1 MKKLWKNGNI
11 VYTRH
16 VSINSSKQEKEF
28 FNILKQYV
36 NVKQKHIIKYINE
49 ETKRKRHLF
58 PDGYIEE
65 LNLIIEFNGSF
76 WHADKRL
83 YPNEDT
89 IVHHNISAG
98 EIRKG
103 NINKKELYEI
113 YQLISKHTD
122 TELNSLP
129 YKLAINLD
137 KRSYCVYYV
146 SLIKTKHLVF
156 FSFLPIFDYNSRIL
170 KIFLFFFNFTVTFIV
185 NALFFNDDTM
195 HKIYVDHGSYD
206 FIYNIPQILYSS
218 IISGVINGI
227 IKILALSYSSF
238 MELKNNTNKKNI
250 ESKSR
255 VIINILKIKFAIFF
269 IISLILLIMF
279 WFYLA
284 CFCAVY
290 KNTQIHLIKDTLISF
305 GTSMIYPF
313 FINLIPGILRI
324 YSINRRNKEYVY
336 KISKIL
342 QLI

>member
-1 MKKLWKNGNI
+1 MDRDNNANNAIRSLFRQKKSKNIKIKKSNPIKKKKITKNVFINLSSNKNKKIKNI
-11 VYTRH
+11 NAKNKKNKISLSQTK
-16 VSINSSKQEKEF
+16 SSSQQKLTMGD
-28 FNILKQYV
+28 NIE
-36 NVKQKHIIKYINE
+36 N
-49 ETKRKRHLF
+49 
-58 PDGYIEE
+58 
-65 LNLIIEFNGSF
+65 
-76 WHADKRL
+76 
-83 YPNEDT
+83 
-89 IVHHNISAG
+89 
-98 EIRKG
+98 
-103 NINKKELYEI
+103 NINKKEIYDI
-113 YQLISKHTD
+113 YQLVSKHTD

-137 KRSYCVYYV
+137 KRSYCIYYV

-170 KIFLFFFNFTVTFIV
+170 KIFLFFFNFTVTFII

-238 MELKNNTNKKNI
+238 MKLKNNTNKKNI
-250 ESKSR
+250 KSKSR
-255 VIINILKIKFAIFF
+255 VIINILKIKFVIFF
-269 IISLILLIMF
+269 IINLLLLIMF

-305 GTSMIYPF
+305 GTSMVYPF
-313 FINLIPGILRI
+313 FIYLIPGIFRI

-342 QLI
+342 ELL

>member
-1 MKKLWKNGNI
+1 
-11 VYTRH
+11 
-16 VSINSSKQEKEF
+16 
-28 FNILKQYV
+28 
-36 NVKQKHIIKYINE
+36 
-49 ETKRKRHLF
+49 
-58 PDGYIEE
+58 
-65 LNLIIEFNGSF
+65 
-76 WHADKRL
+76 
-83 YPNEDT
+83 
-89 IVHHNISAG
+89 
-98 EIRKG
+98 
-103 NINKKELYEI
+103 
-113 YQLISKHTD
+113 
-122 TELNSLP
+122 
-129 YKLAINLD
+129 
-137 KRSYCVYYV
+137 
-146 SLIKTKHLVF
+146 
-156 FSFLPIFDYNSRIL
+156 
-170 KIFLFFFNFTVTFIV
+170 
-185 NALFFNDDTM
+185 M

-250 ESKSR
+250 GSKSR
-255 VIINILKIKFAIFF
+255 VIIKILKIKFAIFF

-305 GTSMIYPF
+305 GTSMVYPF

-336 KISKIL
+336 TISKIL

>member
-1 MKKLWKNGNI
+1 M
-11 VYTRH
+11 
-16 VSINSSKQEKEF
+16 
-28 FNILKQYV
+28 
-36 NVKQKHIIKYINE
+36 
-49 ETKRKRHLF
+49 
-58 PDGYIEE
+58 
-65 LNLIIEFNGSF
+65 
-76 WHADKRL
+76 
-83 YPNEDT
+83 
-89 IVHHNISAG
+89 
-98 EIRKG
+98 
-103 NINKKELYEI
+103 
-113 YQLISKHTD
+113 
-122 TELNSLP
+122 
-129 YKLAINLD
+129 D

-146 SLIKTKHLVF
+146 SLIKTKHSLF

-238 MELKNNTNKKNI
+238 MKLKNNTNKKNI
-250 ESKSR
+250 GSKSR
-255 VIINILKIKFAIFF
+255 VIIKILKIKFAIFF
-269 IISLILLIMF
+269 IISFILLIMF

-305 GTSMIYPF
+305 GTSMVYPF
-313 FINLIPGILRI
+313 FIYLIPGIFRI

-342 QLI
+342 ELI

>member
-1 MKKLWKNGNI
+1 M
-11 VYTRH
+11 
-16 VSINSSKQEKEF
+16 
-28 FNILKQYV
+28 
-36 NVKQKHIIKYINE
+36 
-49 ETKRKRHLF
+49 
-58 PDGYIEE
+58 
-65 LNLIIEFNGSF
+65 
-76 WHADKRL
+76 
-83 YPNEDT
+83 
-89 IVHHNISAG
+89 
-98 EIRKG
+98 
-103 NINKKELYEI
+103 YEI
-113 YQLISKHTD
+113 YQLISKRTD

-185 NALFFNDDTM
+185 NALFFNDNTM

-250 ESKSR
+250 NSRSR
-255 VIINILKIKFAIFF
+255 VIIKILKIKFAIFF
-269 IISLILLIMF
+269 IISFILLIMF

-290 KNTQIHLIKDTLISF
+290 KNTQIHLIKDTSISF
-305 GTSMIYPF
+305 GISLIYPF
-313 FINLIPGILRI
+313 GVYLLPGLFRIPSLRKKDKKCMF
-324 YSINRRNKEYVY
+324 RFG
-336 KISKIL
+336 KIL